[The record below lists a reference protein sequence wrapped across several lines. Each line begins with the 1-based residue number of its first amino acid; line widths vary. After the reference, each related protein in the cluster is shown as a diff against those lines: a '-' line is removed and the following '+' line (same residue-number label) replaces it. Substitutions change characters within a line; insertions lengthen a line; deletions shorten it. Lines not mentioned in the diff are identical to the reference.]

1 MRRLKGFLV
10 AASLCFAS
18 HGAQE
23 SPGDCYL
30 SVGSRT
36 YLDGPCNIDL
46 SPGGSFSIGTGERRR
61 SRYFAMVNIDESDGT
76 ALAYW
81 NGVEGASHAHDD
93 LGTVIR
99 RGGCW
104 VNNRAKVCAWRSGT
118 RPASF

>member
-10 AASLCFAS
+10 ATSLCVAS
-18 HGAQE
+18 HCAQA
-23 SPGDCYL
+23 SSGDCYL

-46 SPGGSFSIGTGERRR
+46 SLGGSFSIGFGERSR
-61 SRYFAMVNIDESDGT
+61 SRYFAMVNIDEGDGT

-81 NGVEGASHAHDD
+81 NGTEAASHAHDE
-93 LGTVIR
+93 LGRLIR

-104 VNNRAKVCAWRSGT
+104 VNSRAKVCAWRPGT
-118 RPASF
+118 RPESF